1 MHIGKKSILSGGF
14 AMAVALS
21 AAPAWAVPASGDP
34 VLFWNEVLLAGVPYN
49 PGQQRPAAMLNI
61 AIHDA
66 VNASLGAPDYG
77 YLGVLATP
85 GGDTRAAASVAA
97 HDILVNLYPARAAQ
111 FDAALVASL
120 AAVADGGAKTA
131 GITTGGIVAAA
142 TIANR
147 ANDHSFDVLPAYT
160 PSGLVGRYAL
170 TPPGF
175 GPPIMPQQAI
185 VTPYLMTSPS
195 QFRVAPPP
203 AVTSGQY
210 TTAFNEV
217 KAIGSATGST
227 RTADQTLSAQFWATT
242 QGPGPWITAAIGIAG
257 SKGLSTLENARLF
270 ALLSTSVADAI
281 TSVWD
286 DKTFYD
292 YWRPVTGIRAA
303 GLDGNPDTDA
313 DTAWTPLIN
322 TPPHQSYASAHA
334 TISGAAATILEL
346 TLGDSDPFC
355 ITSLAATRCWTSF
368 SDAATDSVNSRLWA
382 GVHWRFDNEAG
393 FAAGQAIGQFAF
405 ASTAFDAVPE
415 PASWALLVVGFAFAG
430 TAMRRRRLMVAS

>member
-1 MHIGKKSILSGGF
+1 MSISKH
-14 AMAVALS
+14 S
-21 AAPAWAVPASGDP
+21 ACYLTSLLVGLAYTGTAAAVPASGDP
-34 VLFWNEVLLAGVPYN
+34 VLFWNEVLLTGTPYN

-66 VNASLGAPDYG
+66 VNASLGAPDFG

-97 HDILVNLYPARAAQ
+97 HDILVKLYPARAAQ

-120 AAVADGGAKTA
+120 ALVADGGAKTA
-131 GITTGGIVAAA
+131 GIATGGIVAAA

-147 ANDHSFDVLPAYT
+147 LNDHSFDVVTYT
-160 PSGLVGRYAL
+160 PSGLPGGWAP

-175 GPPIMPQQAI
+175 GPPAMPQQAT

-203 AVTSGQY
+203 LLTSAQY
-210 TTAFNEV
+210 TAAFNEV
-217 KAIGSATGST
+217 KEIGAIGSLA
-227 RTADQTLSAQFWATT
+227 RTADQTLSAKFWATT

-257 SKGLSTLENARLF
+257 TKGLSTLENARLF

-286 DKTFYD
+286 SKFYYD

-303 GLDGNPDTDA
+303 DTDGNVDTVSDPN
-313 DTAWTPLIN
+313 WTPLIV
-322 TPPHQSYASAHA
+322 TPSHQSYSSAHA

-346 TLGDSDPFC
+346 TLGNTDPFC
-355 ITSLAATRCWTSF
+355 VTSLAATRCWANF
-368 SDAATDSVNSRLWA
+368 GDAATDSVNSRLWA

-393 FAAGQAIGQFAF
+393 FAAGQAIGRFAF
-405 ASTAFDAVPE
+405 ASTAFAAVPE
-415 PASWALLVVGFAFAG
+415 PAAWALLITGFALTG
-430 TAMRRRRLMVAS
+430 TAMRRRRTYRAV